1 MPNDLFYGQKV
12 EVEGEI
18 IFDFSNPADIYC
30 RRLLINNND
39 LNNAL
44 IKLNLIDKE
53 TKVKITIET
62 L

>member
-1 MPNDLFYGQKV
+1 MPNDLFSGQKV
-12 EVEGEI
+12 EVEGKI

-30 RRLLINNND
+30 RKLLANTDD

-44 IKLNLIDKE
+44 IKLTLVDKE

>member
-1 MPNDLFYGQKV
+1 MPNDLFSGQKV
-12 EVEGEI
+12 EVEGKI
-18 IFDFSNPADIYC
+18 IFDFSNLADIYC
-30 RRLLINNND
+30 RRLLINNNN

-53 TKVKITIET
+53 TKIKVTIET

>member
-1 MPNDLFYGQKV
+1 MADDLFFGQKI
-12 EVEGEI
+12 EVEGKI
-18 IFDFSNPADIYC
+18 VFDFSNPSDIYC
-30 RRLLINNND
+30 RKLLVNNND
-39 LNNAL
+39 LNDKL